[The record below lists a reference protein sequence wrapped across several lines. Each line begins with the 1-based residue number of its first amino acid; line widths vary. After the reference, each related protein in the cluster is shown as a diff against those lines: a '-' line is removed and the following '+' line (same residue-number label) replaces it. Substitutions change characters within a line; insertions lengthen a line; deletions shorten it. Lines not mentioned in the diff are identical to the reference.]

1 MSSTDGRDELLQ
13 RFFEQTL
20 VPLAREARTQG
31 RSFFPRGPDPE
42 ASSYY
47 TLRTATSMTKD
58 DFEITAARTPE
69 EVGRE
74 LRRLWADDPL
84 LAPVVDDLLA
94 LMPRLEPRS
103 DDDGDVSPFIYV
115 MF

>member
-1 MSSTDGRDELLQ
+1 MSSTDE
-13 RFFEQTL
+13 FFERTL
-20 VPLAREARTQG
+20 APLAREARAQG
-31 RSFFPRGPDPE
+31 RSFFPRGPEPEE
-42 ASSYY
+42 ASYY
-47 TLRTATSMTKD
+47 VLRTSTSMTKA

-84 LAPVVDDLLA
+84 LAPLVDALLA
-94 LMPRLEPRS
+94 LMPALEPQS
-103 DDDGDVSPFIYV
+103 EDDGDVSPFIYV